1 MLGVALRT
9 LFADL
14 DDIPEHERSDYE
26 NALHRELAQLAE
38 ATRPGRSRFAFID
51 VAGSLTGI
59 GQAFKA
65 IRVSRPR
72 FEGIVDVGPSPV
84 RDFRSADMSV
94 ADTPPAWDPS
104 NVTRLRCTYANCPN
118 KRR

>member
-26 NALHRELAQLAE
+26 NALHQELAQLAE
-38 ATRPGRSRFAFID
+38 TTRPGRSRFAFID
-51 VAGSLTGI
+51 VVGSLTGV

-72 FEGIVDVGPSPV
+72 FEGVVDIGSLPAGN
-84 RDFRSADMSV
+84 FRSAGMSV
-94 ADTPPAWDPS
+94 ADTPPAWDAS